1 MEIYKGKIHV
11 KFNELPSIE
20 LKTIK
25 PTGSAGFLRRIALA
39 SKRRIF
45 YLKRDWEVELDEV
58 TYKPELNGTIHVPS
72 TINGE
77 RLEFDGATIPFP
89 WLVSLITV
97 GVLRPLGVM
106 LIGSIIHDFAFKHG
120 YLLVSSNNQP
130 AEKILIER
138 HIADALL
145 RDLIA
150 TFNKMPRIA
159 FIGWLFVRFGWLFVK
174 YNNRRY
180 GGRRPYWEVAL
191 VLAVFSVYACL
202 LYWNMD
208 ITIAASVFVYAV
220 VYLMTAFLE

>member
-25 PTGSAGFLRRIALA
+25 PTGSAAFLRRIALA

-45 YLKRDWEVELDEV
+45 YLKRDWEVELDKI

-72 TINGE
+72 TINDE

-89 WLVSLITV
+89 WLVSLITI

-120 YLLVSSNNQP
+120 YLLVSSDNQP
-130 AEKILIER
+130 PKRIPIER

-174 YNNRRY
+174 YNNRRF

-191 VLAVFSVYACL
+191 VLAVFSVYAYL

-208 ITIAASVFVYAV
+208 ITIAASVLVYAV
-220 VYLMTAFLE
+220 VYLMTAFLA